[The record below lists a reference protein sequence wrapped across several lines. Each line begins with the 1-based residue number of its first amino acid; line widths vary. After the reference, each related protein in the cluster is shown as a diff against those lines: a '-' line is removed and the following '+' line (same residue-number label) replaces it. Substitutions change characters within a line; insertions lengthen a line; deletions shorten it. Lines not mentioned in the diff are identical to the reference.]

1 MEDAPTAGGPR
12 GRAGGFADWLPGVA
26 ELRRGTCDAFIDAF
40 AAWGYGLV
48 DTPLAEPLDTV
59 AAGVGLEGQRRLFRF
74 MDADGRLLAI
84 VGERMRP
91 IPSDRLKAE
100 LARLRSAVQ
109 SRAIETPDLAMR
121 FQVTA
126 DACARWPEDIVVAA
140 LRGWA
145 RRENWWPTEAEV

>member
-1 MEDAPTAGGPR
+1 MISGGADPESVDETLLKSLPPSIRSALTEKRRNWADLAYGYMEAFDGYAFTGAPAG
-12 GRAGGFADWLPGVA
+12 D
-26 ELRRGTCDAFIDAF
+26 
-40 AAWGYGLV
+40 
-48 DTPLAEPLDTV
+48 V
-59 AAGVGLEGQRRLFRF
+59 AA
-74 MDADGRLLAI
+74 ALAI